1 MTSTSLTPSA
11 ERGLEAAVVL
21 LRETTGFMFLPLFV
35 ESERAAS
42 VGLEFL
48 QAQLASNLYQVAW
61 PVDAQGELAD
71 LRVVLLR
78 NLDDAIAKLPPST
91 VVVLDASSSVR
102 HALGLEAVAY
112 INHRREPLRAAG
124 LRLVL
129 CWPVALKDE
138 LLSNAPD
145 LWSVRSASP
154 WIAEADL
161 VLPATGKV
169 ETVLEPQPTAAP
181 TTGQLSLAGAKQ
193 LASWKTHRNLQAAD
207 LSTRDALELATAQY
221 GQLQWADAAE
231 LAEAVVRTLQNERN
245 TSSDNSAVAVRALN
259 LLGSACRQLGNLDG
273 ALQAMREANKLA
285 RQLAKANS
293 AAYEPD
299 LAGSINNLAN
309 RLSESGDRPGAL
321 LAGRETVEIY
331 TRLAKAN
338 PVVYEPNLA
347 MSLNNLAIRL
357 SETGDRAGALVAG
370 REAVEIYKRLA
381 QANPA
386 AYEPDLAMSINNLA
400 NSLSETGDRA
410 GALVAAREAVEIRRR
425 LAKANPAAYEPQLA
439 GSLNNLANSLSETGD
454 RAGAIASCEEALH
467 LYEQANS
474 RHAGLFEAHAAN
486 ARKLLDKLNEA

>member
-48 QAQLASNLYQVAW
+48 QAQLASNLYKVAW

-145 LWSVRSASP
+145 LWSVRAASP
-154 WIAEADL
+154 WIAETDL
-161 VLPATGKV
+161 VLPLPGNFDAASAG
-169 ETVLEPQPTAAP
+169 QPNSASTD
-181 TTGQLSLAGAKQ
+181 GQLPFAAAQKLARW
-193 LASWKTHRNLQAAD
+193 LTHRNLKAAD
-207 LSTRDALELATAQY
+207 LSARDALDLAGAQY
-221 GQLQWADAAE
+221 ERLHWADAAE
-231 LAEAVVRTLQNERN
+231 IAEALVRELRNESQI
-245 TSSDNSAVAVRALN
+245 SSADSATTVRALN
-259 LLGSACRQLGNLDG
+259 VLSNARQRLGNLDG
-273 ALQAMREANKLA
+273 ALQAMRDAIRLA
-285 RQLAKANS
+285 RQLAI
-293 AAYEPD
+293 D
-299 LAGSINNLAN
+299 
-309 RLSESGDRPGAL
+309 
-321 LAGRETVEIY
+321 
-331 TRLAKAN
+331 
-338 PVVYEPNLA
+338 
-347 MSLNNLAIRL
+347 
-357 SETGDRAGALVAG
+357 
-370 REAVEIYKRLA
+370 
-381 QANPA
+381 NPA

-400 NSLSETGDRA
+400 NILSETGDRA

-425 LAKANPAAYEPQLA
+425 LAQANPAAYEPDLA
-439 GSLNNLANSLSETGD
+439 MSISNLANSLSETGD
-454 RAGAIASCEEALH
+454 RAGAIASCGEALH

>member
-48 QAQLASNLYQVAW
+48 QAQLASNLYKVAW

-145 LWSVRSASP
+145 LWSVRAASP
-154 WIAEADL
+154 WIAETDL
-161 VLPATGKV
+161 VLTLTGNFDAASAG
-169 ETVLEPQPTAAP
+169 QPNSASTD
-181 TTGQLSLAGAKQ
+181 GQLPFAAAQKLARW
-193 LASWKTHRNLQAAD
+193 LTHRNLKAAD
-207 LSTRDALELATAQY
+207 LSAPDALDLASAQY
-221 GQLQWADAAE
+221 QRLHWADAAE
-231 LAEAVVRTLQNERN
+231 IAEALVRELRNESQI
-245 TSSDNSAVAVRALN
+245 SSADSATTVRALN
-259 LLGSACRQLGNLDG
+259 VLSNARQRLGNLDG
-273 ALQAMREANKLA
+273 ALQATAEANKLA
-285 RQLAKANS
+285 RQLAKANP

-299 LAGSINNLAN
+299 LAMSINNLANILSQTGDRAGALVAGREAVEIRRRLAKANPAAYEQNLAMSINNLAN
-309 RLSESGDRPGAL
+309 RLSE
-321 LAGRETVEIY
+321 
-331 TRLAKAN
+331 
-338 PVVYEPNLA
+338 
-347 MSLNNLAIRL
+347 
-357 SETGDRAGALVAG
+357 TGERAGALVAG

-381 QANPA
+381 KANPA
-386 AYEPDLAMSINNLA
+386 AYEPDLAMSI
-400 NSLSETGDRA
+400 
-410 GALVAAREAVEIRRR
+410 
-425 LAKANPAAYEPQLA
+425 
-439 GSLNNLANSLSETGD
+439 NNLANSLSETGD

>member
-48 QAQLASNLYQVAW
+48 QAKLDAKLYQVAW

-102 HALGLEAVAY
+102 HKLGLEAVAY

-145 LWSVRSASP
+145 LWSVRAASP

-161 VLPATGKV
+161 VLPLQGNF
-169 ETVLEPQPTAAP
+169 ETASAGQPNSASTDAQLPFAAA
-181 TTGQLSLAGAKQ
+181 QKLARW
-193 LASWKTHRNLQAAD
+193 LTHRNLQAAD
-207 LSTRDALELATAQY
+207 LSARDALDLAGAQFER
-221 GQLQWADAAE
+221 LHWADAAE
-231 LAEAVVRTLQNERN
+231 IAEALVRELRNESQI
-245 TSSDNSAVAVRALN
+245 SSADSATTVPALN
-259 LLGSACRQLGNLDG
+259 LLSNARQRLGNLDG
-273 ALQAMREANKLA
+273 ALQAMRDAIRLA
-285 RQLAKANS
+285 RQLAT
-293 AAYEPD
+293 D
-299 LAGSINNLAN
+299 
-309 RLSESGDRPGAL
+309 
-321 LAGRETVEIY
+321 
-331 TRLAKAN
+331 
-338 PVVYEPNLA
+338 
-347 MSLNNLAIRL
+347 
-357 SETGDRAGALVAG
+357 
-370 REAVEIYKRLA
+370 
-381 QANPA
+381 NPA

-400 NSLSETGDRA
+400 H
-410 GALVAAREAVEIRRR
+410 I
-425 LAKANPAAYEPQLA
+425 
-439 GSLNNLANSLSETGD
+439 LSETGD
-454 RAGAIASCEEALH
+454 RAGAIASCEEALR

-474 RHAGLFEAHAAN
+474 RHAGLFDAQAAN

>member
-48 QAQLASNLYQVAW
+48 QAQLASNLYKVAW

-145 LWSVRSASP
+145 LWSVRAASP
-154 WIAEADL
+154 WIAETDL
-161 VLPATGKV
+161 VLTLTGNFDAASAG
-169 ETVLEPQPTAAP
+169 QPNSASTD
-181 TTGQLSLAGAKQ
+181 GQLPFAAAQKLARW
-193 LASWKTHRNLQAAD
+193 LTHRNLKAAD
-207 LSTRDALELATAQY
+207 LSAPDALDLASAQY
-221 GQLQWADAAE
+221 ERLHWADAAE
-231 LAEAVVRTLQNERN
+231 IAEALVRELRNE
-245 TSSDNSAVAVRALN
+245 SQIFSADSATTVRALN
-259 LLGSACRQLGNLDG
+259 VLSNARQRLGNLDG
-273 ALQAMREANKLA
+273 ALQAMRDAIRLA
-285 RQLAKANS
+285 QQLATDNP

-299 LAGSINNLAN
+299 LAMSIH
-309 RLSESGDRPGAL
+309 
-321 LAGRETVEIY
+321 
-331 TRLAKAN
+331 
-338 PVVYEPNLA
+338 
-347 MSLNNLAIRL
+347 NLAIRL
-357 SETGDRAGALVAG
+357 GETGERAGALVAG

-386 AYEPDLAMSINNLA
+386 AYEPDLAGSINNLA
-400 NSLSETGDRA
+400 NC
-410 GALVAAREAVEIRRR
+410 
-425 LAKANPAAYEPQLA
+425 
-439 GSLNNLANSLSETGD
+439 LSETGD

>member
-48 QAQLASNLYQVAW
+48 QAQLASNLYKVAW

-102 HALGLEAVAY
+102 HALGLQAVAY

-145 LWSVRSASP
+145 LWSVRAASP

-161 VLPATGKV
+161 VLTLTGNFDAASAG
-169 ETVLEPQPTAAP
+169 QPNSASTD
-181 TTGQLSLAGAKQ
+181 GQLPFAAAQKLARW
-193 LASWKTHRNLQAAD
+193 LTHRNLKAAD
-207 LSTRDALELATAQY
+207 LSAPDALDLASAQY
-221 GQLQWADAAE
+221 ERLHWADAAE
-231 LAEAVVRTLQNERN
+231 IAEALVRELRNESQI
-245 TSSDNSAVAVRALN
+245 SSADSATTVRALN
-259 LLGSACRQLGNLDG
+259 VLSNARQRLGNLDG
-273 ALQAMREANKLA
+273 ALQAMRDAIRLA
-285 RQLAKANS
+285 QQLATDNP

-299 LAGSINNLAN
+299 LAMSISNLAN
-309 RLSESGDRPGAL
+309 S
-321 LAGRETVEIY
+321 
-331 TRLAKAN
+331 
-338 PVVYEPNLA
+338 
-347 MSLNNLAIRL
+347 L
-357 SETGDRAGALVAG
+357 SETGERAGALVAG

-386 AYEPDLAMSINNLA
+386 AYEPDLAGSINNLA
-400 NSLSETGDRA
+400 NC
-410 GALVAAREAVEIRRR
+410 
-425 LAKANPAAYEPQLA
+425 
-439 GSLNNLANSLSETGD
+439 LSETGD